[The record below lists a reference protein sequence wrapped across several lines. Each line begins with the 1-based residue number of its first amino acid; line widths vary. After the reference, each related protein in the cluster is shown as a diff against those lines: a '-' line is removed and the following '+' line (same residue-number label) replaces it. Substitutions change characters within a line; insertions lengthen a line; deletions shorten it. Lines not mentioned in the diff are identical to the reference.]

1 MRSNPFV
8 VLERAV
14 DVYQRLTGAGIDCAI
29 GGALALAYHV
39 DDPRTTDDI
48 DLNVSVSSESAGAV
62 LTLMPDDLP
71 WTKQTIERIWRDDQV
86 RIMWP
91 VDGENDLPL
100 DLFFIAGDFHEVV
113 RTRTEVVPMMDASV
127 RILSATDLTVF
138 KALFNRSK
146 DWPDI
151 ESMLRA
157 HDSTVDLDE
166 AIRWVAEIVGSGDPR
181 TERLGS
187 LRELT

>member
-1 MRSNPFV
+1 MRSDPFV

-48 DLNVSVSSESAGAV
+48 DLNVSVSSERAGAV

-71 WTKQTIERIWRDDQV
+71 WTMQTIERIRRDDQV

-91 VDGENDLPL
+91 VQGENDLPL
-100 DLFFIAGDFHEVV
+100 DLFFIAGNFHEVV
-113 RTRTEVVPMMDASV
+113 RTRTELVPMMDATVS
-127 RILSATDLTVF
+127 ILSATDLTVF

-157 HDSTVDLDE
+157 HDSSVDLDE
-166 AIRWVAEIVGSGDPR
+166 AIRWMAEIVGSSDPR

-187 LRELT
+187 LRNLT

>member
-1 MRSNPFV
+1 MRSKPFI

-14 DVYQRLTGAGIDCAI
+14 DVYQRLTAAGIECAI

-48 DLNVSVSSESAGAV
+48 DLNISAGAAV
-62 LTLMPDDLP
+62 AEEILRLMPEDLP
-71 WTKQTIERIWRDDQV
+71 WTADSIDRIRRDDQV

-91 VDGENDLPL
+91 VPGEDDLPL
-100 DLFFIAGDFHEVV
+100 DLFFMAAEFHEVV
-113 RTRTEVVPMMDASV
+113 RTRTQLVPMMDAEV

-151 ESMLRA
+151 ESMLSA

-166 AIRWVAEIVGSGDPR
+166 AIGWVGSIVGSDDPR
-181 TERLGS
+181 TVRLDS
-187 LRELT
+187 LRYLT

>member
-39 DDPRTTDDI
+39 DNPRTTDDI
-48 DLNVSVSSESAGAV
+48 DLNVSVGSESAAAV

-71 WTKQTIERIWRDDQV
+71 WTKQTIERICRDDQV

-91 VDGENDLPL
+91 VDGEDDLPL

-113 RTRTEVVPMMDASV
+113 RTRTELVPMMDATV

-166 AIRWVAEIVGSGDPR
+166 AIRWVAEIVGRGDPR
-181 TERLGS
+181 SERLGS
-187 LRELT
+187 LRNLT